1 MKSRLYQ
8 SNLSYLLED
17 RANTTITLF
26 LNVELTGGLQQYVK
40 ASDEE
45 DGVDRRL

>member
-1 MKSRLYQ
+1 
-8 SNLSYLLED
+8 
-17 RANTTITLF
+17 
-26 LNVELTGGLQQYVK
+26 VELTGGLQQYVK